1 MELVVKATAFAEKA
15 HEGQFRKGGHG
26 IPYVTHPKS
35 VMSTLVEHGVTDEVV
50 LAAALLHD
58 VVEDC
63 GVTVETLVAEFGA
76 DVASVV
82 MEVTDPPGSKTKA
95 KKAQIEKAPTMSHR
109 AKLVKLADKLDNV
122 SSLVRTPPGWKPE
135 SVKGYVE
142 SATNVVRAM
151 GQVNHGLEVAFY
163 KAAGAALAS
172 VA

>member
-1 MELVVKATAFAEKA
+1 MSLLDKATAFAEKA

-26 IPYVTHPKS
+26 IPYVTHPKN
-35 VMSTLVEHGVTDEVV
+35 VAATLAAHGVDDQVV

-63 GVTVETLVAEFGA
+63 GVTEEEMVAEFGSE
-76 DVASVV
+76 VASVV
-82 MEVTDPPGSKTKA
+82 MEVSDAPGSKTKA

-122 SSLVRTPPGWKPE
+122 DSLVKSPPGWKPE

-142 SATNVVRAM
+142 SATMVVRAM
-151 GQVNHGLEVAFY
+151 GPVNHDLEVAFFV
-163 KAAGAALAS
+163 AAGKALAS